1 MNRMILAAAFG
12 LIFAAPAVHAG
23 NRYLYDTQTGREIGY
38 FSGKYLYDA
47 YTGQEIG
54 YQSGRYIYSSRD
66 GSVLGYCDGD

>member
-1 MNRMILAAAFG
+1 MNKMILAAAFG

-47 YTGQEIG
+47 YTG
-54 YQSGRYIYSSRD
+54 
-66 GSVLGYCDGD
+66 